1 MSTFLVDVH
10 LVGLEVV
17 ELFTDGGLVF
27 GSQSGPWL
35 VGSPIVLVARGH
47 FDIITKFDYL
57 KEAKEVDK
65 VAQHDRK
72 IIAHLSIFKFI
83 HGRSKA

>member
-1 MSTFLVDVH
+1 MSTLFVNVH

-17 ELFTDGGLVF
+17 ELFSDGGLVF

-35 VGSPIVLVARGH
+35 VGSPIILMARSH

-57 KEAKEVDK
+57 
-65 VAQHDRK
+65 Q
-72 IIAHLSIFKFI
+72 
-83 HGRSKA
+83 